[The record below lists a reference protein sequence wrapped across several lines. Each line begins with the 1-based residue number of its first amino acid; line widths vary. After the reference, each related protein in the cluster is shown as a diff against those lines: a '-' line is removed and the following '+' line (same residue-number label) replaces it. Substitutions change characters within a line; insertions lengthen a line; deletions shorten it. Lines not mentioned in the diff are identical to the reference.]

1 MINIG
6 LTAGLGIRKASSHML
21 SNFFLRRSFNKK
33 RIQFGKLAYDSTQI
47 SSCHVQQESSWQ
59 TNWYNNYAAEFHT
72 IGIYGLEGL
81 KHNLGYCAL

>member
-1 MINIG
+1 
-6 LTAGLGIRKASSHML
+6 ML
-21 SNFFLRRSFNKK
+21 FNLFFLRRSFNEKK
-33 RIQFGKLAYDSTQI
+33 IQFGKLAYDSTPFL
-47 SSCHVQQESSWQ
+47 HVIYNKSSWQ